1 MIHRSRVFKRQ
12 NMQGTHL
19 HLKFFFFPGSLRA
32 LRLTPQ
38 GSERVGGFITWPPER
53 TGEMRGSLQ
62 AGEPAAGLCAACEHL
77 TSETGSSR
85 MLAPAT
91 RESWRLLR
99 TGERRAPLGR
109 PFLQLPESGA
119 LVPTSIPPTPAP
131 DQRDD

>member
-1 MIHRSRVFKRQ
+1 MAYSWAIACRSFKHLLVLLGNLQ
-12 NMQGTHL
+12 NTGLL
-19 HLKFFFFPGSLRA
+19 HCLKHIFQTRTQDS
-32 LRLTPQ
+32 
-38 GSERVGGFITWPPER
+38 WPPER